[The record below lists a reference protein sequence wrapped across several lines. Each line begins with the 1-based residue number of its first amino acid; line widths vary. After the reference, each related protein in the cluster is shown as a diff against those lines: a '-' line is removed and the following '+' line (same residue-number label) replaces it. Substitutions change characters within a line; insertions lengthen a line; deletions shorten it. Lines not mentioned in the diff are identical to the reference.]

1 MVNHTT
7 TVGCLIRWLC
17 VFLFLQGTGQA
28 QSPAQLVE
36 RLQEAYER
44 MQSFSAD
51 FDQIFHGHNVQLRET
66 GIVMMKKPGK
76 MYWEYQRPT
85 KKLFVADGTKSYFYV
100 PRDKQ
105 VIISE
110 LALES
115 EGTPLLFLVGKG
127 NIGQDFEVESELET
141 QPLQAGNRVVRLTPK
156 QPQGQFSHV
165 ILEIDPSDYL
175 IQRLIVVEPIG
186 VRNEYILN
194 NLQENRRIPDRQ
206 FEFKI
211 PDQVEVLRQ

>member
-1 MVNHTT
+1 M
-7 TVGCLIRWLC
+7 
-17 VFLFLQGTGQA
+17 
-28 QSPAQLVE
+28 
-36 RLQEAYER
+36 
-44 MQSFSAD
+44 
-51 FDQIFHGHNVQLRET
+51 
-66 GIVMMKKPGK
+66 
-76 MYWEYQRPT
+76 
-85 KKLFVADGTKSYFYV
+85 
-100 PRDKQ
+100 
-105 VIISE
+105 
-110 LALES
+110 
-115 EGTPLLFLVGKG
+115 LFLVGKG